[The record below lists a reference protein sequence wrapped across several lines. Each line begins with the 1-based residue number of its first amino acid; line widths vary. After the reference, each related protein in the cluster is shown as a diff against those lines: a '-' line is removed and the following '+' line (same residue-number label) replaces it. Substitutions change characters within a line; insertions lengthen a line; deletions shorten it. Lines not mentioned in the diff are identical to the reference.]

1 MVNPILTLHEH
12 SVSAP
17 KYLVIS
23 FGTAGDMHP
32 FLSLAK
38 ALQARGEDVTFM
50 GFKAHEAM
58 VLPLGIP
65 FVPVGTY
72 EDYFR
77 VMHDPDLWHPRRGFA
92 TLFKHMGQDSQSMR
106 DIAAHFQSLASDQA
120 LVVLAHPFAI
130 PSTAL
135 FRQHLPLM
143 RLVGVYLAP
152 SNLRTVHDLLTLG
165 ELAVPRWL
173 PHFVRPWMWRLVER
187 FYIDPAAIPPLNAWR
202 AQYDLPAIPQYMDH
216 IYNEPDAS
224 LALFP
229 AWFGKPQPDWP
240 SPLLMGTFPLFE
252 PDLSA
257 QFSPELSQFLQAG
270 LQPNDRP
277 LVFAPGSA
285 HAQAGSYFAKALKAV
300 KRLGLRAI
308 FLTPYPEQLPKALP
322 ASVLWQSYVPFD
334 ALLPKVRALVHHGG
348 IGTTA
353 QALRSGV
360 PQLVVPFAFDQ
371 FDNAARVEALGC
383 GLASLAE
390 PRTTAF
396 YLTRKIQKLLASEA
410 IRAQCTATAARF
422 ANEPSM
428 DKLMTRIG

>member
-1 MVNPILTLHEH
+1 MTN
-12 SVSAP
+12 SP

-32 FLSLAK
+32 FLSLTK
-38 ALQARGEDVTFM
+38 FLQSRGEDVTFM

-65 FVPVGTY
+65 FVPVGTN

-77 VMHDPDLWHPRRGFA
+77 VMRDPDLWHPRRGFA
-92 TLFKHMGQDSQSMR
+92 TLFKHMGQDTQSMR
-106 DIAAHFQSLASDQA
+106 DIADYFQSLASDQA

-130 PSTAL
+130 PSSAL

-143 RLVGVYLAP
+143 RLVAVYLAP
-152 SNLRTVHDLLTLG
+152 SNFRTVYNPLTLG
-165 ELAVPRWL
+165 ELTVPRWL
-173 PHFVRPWMWRLVER
+173 PHFVRRWMWRLVER
-187 FYIDPAAIPPLNAWR
+187 FYIDPTAVPPLNTWR
-202 AQYDLPAIPQYMDH
+202 AQYGLPAIPQYMDH
-216 IYNEPDAS
+216 IYTEPDAS
-224 LALFP
+224 VALFP

-252 PDLSA
+252 PDQNA
-257 QFSPELSQFLQAG
+257 QFSPELSQFLQAS
-270 LQPNDRP
+270 LQSNDRP
-277 LVFAPGSA
+277 IVFAPGSA
-285 HAQAGSYFAKALKAV
+285 HAQAASYFAKALKV
-300 KRLGLRAI
+300 VERLGLRAI
-308 FLTPYPEQLPKALP
+308 FLTPYAEQLPKSLP

-353 QALRSGV
+353 QALRAGV

-390 PRTTAF
+390 PRASVF
-396 YLTRKIQKLLASEA
+396 YLARKIKRLLTSEA
-410 IRAQCTATAARF
+410 IEMQCKATAARF
-422 ANEPSM
+422 IKEPTM
-428 DKLMTRIG
+428 DALCNRISKL

>member
-1 MVNPILTLHEH
+1 MTN
-12 SVSAP
+12 SP

-32 FLSLAK
+32 FLSLTK
-38 ALQARGEDVTFM
+38 FLQSRGEDVTFM

-65 FVPVGTY
+65 FVPVGTN

-77 VMHDPDLWHPRRGFA
+77 VMRDPDLWHPRRGFA
-92 TLFKHMGQDSQSMR
+92 TLFKHMGQDTQSMR
-106 DIAAHFQSLASDQA
+106 DIADYFQSLASDQA

-130 PSTAL
+130 PSSAL

-143 RLVGVYLAP
+143 RLVAVYLAP
-152 SNLRTVHDLLTLG
+152 SNFRTVYNPLTLG
-165 ELAVPRWL
+165 ELTVPRWL
-173 PHFVRPWMWRLVER
+173 PHFVRRWMWRLVER
-187 FYIDPAAIPPLNAWR
+187 FYIDPAAIPPLNTWR
-202 AQYDLPAIPQYMDH
+202 AQHGLPAVARYMDH
-216 IYNEPDAS
+216 IYTEPDAS
-224 LALFP
+224 VALFP

-252 PDLSA
+252 PDQNA
-257 QFSPELSQFLQAG
+257 QFSPELSQFLQAR
-270 LQPNDRP
+270 LQPHDRP
-277 LVFAPGSA
+277 IVFAPGSA
-285 HAQAGSYFAKALKAV
+285 HAQAGNYFAKALKV
-300 KRLGLRAI
+300 VERLGLRAI
-308 FLTPYPEQLPKALP
+308 FLTPYAEQLPKSLP

-353 QALRSGV
+353 QALRAGV

-390 PRTTAF
+390 PRASVF
-396 YLTRKIQKLLASEA
+396 YLARKIKRLLTSEA
-410 IRAQCTATAARF
+410 IEMQCKATAARF
-422 ANEPSM
+422 IKEPTM
-428 DKLMTRIG
+428 DALCNRISKL